1 MIQAILSF
9 QFVLHEME
17 TGEIEP
23 EFIPIQLI
31 FKEKKFTKE
40 DFSDLITKTDIFS
53 IFYHHTTSV
62 HEITGAYSN
71 FYSGRLKNTP
81 YNVISYFKQETTDS
95 QYLAIS
101 LFSLNDELAIFESLI
116 KSMGER
122 LDVIFETLDRAK
134 NMKQISLIDNINK
147 NLEKELKFA
156 IFQVE
161 RLSNL
166 DKLQKVALIFNN
178 EERIKILNILRECPI
193 SKRELRDI
201 LENIKENSNI
211 DLLIEP
217 FLELNLLRRDW
228 IKGRRDKN
236 TGLVKQQ
243 GEYLFLIKDLSLI
256 RLPNANLLNHLKD
269 TKHELYEKYKVK
281 VAEFFSQYDPSTQ
294 SIEDTKK
301 LASILLNPDIYDLFS
316 LIRNK
321 FYPLDKIPNIFSE
334 FADVDLILDELKNLK
349 VITEIKD
356 EHNRSWI
363 FLLTDIKPLIFF
375 PEYLLIKLRDACKTT
390 DKHKNITYEIA
401 EKALELL
408 EVAYPEKVEF

>member
-1 MIQAILSF
+1 
-9 QFVLHEME
+9 ME

-81 YNVISYFKQETTDS
+81 YKVISYFKQETTDS

-134 NMKQISLIDNINK
+134 NMEQISLIDNINK

-166 DKLQKVALIFNN
+166 DKLQKVALIFNS
-178 EERIKILNILRECPI
+178 EERIKILSILRECPI

-201 LENIKENSNI
+201 FENIKENSNI

-228 IKGRRDKN
+228 IKGKRDKK
-236 TGLVKQQ
+236 TGLVKKQ

-269 TKHELYEKYKVK
+269 TKHKLYEKYKEK

-294 SIEDTKK
+294 SIEVTKK
-301 LASILLNPDIYDLFS
+301 LASILLKPDMYDLFS
-316 LIRNK
+316 LMRNK

-356 EHNRSWI
+356 ENNRSWI
-363 FLLTDIKPLIFF
+363 FLLTDIKPLMFF
-375 PEYLLIKLRDACKTT
+375 PEYLLIKIRDACKTT